1 MEIIAP
7 FFVHVAVQEETQPG
21 SARREAARLAAL
33 EGMPENDVGRVSVVV
48 TEAAKNV
55 VKHGLGGEMLLRG
68 TKEDGSCAIDVLA
81 LDKGKGIY
89 DLDAC
94 MRDGYSTSGTPG
106 TGMGAMQRM
115 SDVFDVYSVPGS
127 GTVIH
132 CRITSG
138 HHTGERRNAY
148 METGVVM
155 VPVTGETCCGD
166 GWAERH
172 TETHSV
178 YMVVDGLGHGAGA
191 AEAAEEAIR
200 AFHRVQTVSP
210 LDIVEEAHFALRKTR
225 GAALSVASIERYE
238 NKVRYAGVGNVSA
251 AILSAEKSQS
261 MVSHNGIVGHTKG
274 RLQDFTYAWVR
285 GATLVM
291 QSDGI
296 ATQSSA
302 LKYPGL
308 LAHSPLIAAAV
319 IYRDHSRRRDD
330 ATVLIA
336 RERVRN

>member
-1 MEIIAP
+1 MIAP
-7 FFVHVAVQEETQPG
+7 FFVHVPVQEDTQPG
-21 SARREAARLAAL
+21 SARREAARIAAL

-55 VKHGLGGEMLLRG
+55 VKHGRGGELLLRG
-68 TKEDGSCAIDVLA
+68 NKDNVGPSIDVIA

-94 MRDGYSTSGTPG
+94 MRDGYSTTGTPG

-115 SDVFDVYSVPGS
+115 SDFFDVYSVPGS
-127 GTVIH
+127 GTVVH

-138 HHTGERRNAY
+138 RHARESCNGF

-155 VPVTGETCCGD
+155 VPVAGETRCGD
-166 GWAERH
+166 GWTERH
-172 TETHSV
+172 TETHSI

-191 AEAAEEAIR
+191 ADAAEEAIV
-200 AFHRVQTVSP
+200 AFHRVGSLSP
-210 LDIVEEAHFALRKTR
+210 LDILDEAHFALRKTR
-225 GAALSVASIERYE
+225 GAAVSVASIDRLA
-238 NKVRYAGVGNVSA
+238 NKVRFAGVGNVSA
-251 AILSAEKSQS
+251 AILTVSKSQS
-261 MVSHNGIVGHTKG
+261 MVCHNGIVGHTVG
-274 RLQDFTYAWVR
+274 RLQDFSYDWPQ
-285 GATLVM
+285 GATLTM
-291 QSDGI
+291 HSDGI
-296 ATQSSA
+296 ATQSSM

-308 LAHSPLIAAAV
+308 IGRSPLLAAAV

-336 RERVRN
+336 RQRVRS